1 MAQQVELNV
10 KANTSESL
18 KALGKLEKELKKV
31 TEAGNKNREAFDV
44 MDKATGGYVSRSQKL
59 TKVIGSGI
67 KAIKGFSFSLKGLKS
82 AFISTGIGALVVGA
96 QLLYENFDKVK
107 ALLTGVSGEA
117 KLSAEQLKKLK
128 EESDALAKSI
138 SSGASELLA
147 IQRAYENG
155 TLKGKQLEQVV
166 KELNSKYKDAN
177 IQLDENN
184 KLTENS
190 LIFIDAQ
197 IEAIKSQ
204 AKNKA
209 IQTKIEELY
218 TQELIAQ
225 QEVGIKNIQLQQKA
239 DEIRELQLKKASETN
254 AFAIEKLE
262 KSIKARTE
270 ELKGIAGE
278 VGEAVSNREKIQTA
292 IDNNLDKLD
301 FTGFVGKVDEAV
313 DNKGKKARE
322 KFLKS
327 LEEDLEVFDIEL
339 GTEDLLPEEVT
350 GQVST
355 KEDAEVEALRLKY
368 EMMNMTDLERLNFE
382 EQLELQKLEGLEN
395 TEDARLSIET
405 AFAEKRTKLNKDTA
419 EANKKIAEAESQGKI
434 TALKGYASA
443 LGDVSG
449 VLGEETE
456 AGKMLAVAS
465 SLINT
470 YAAIAGQ
477 LKAFSTKA
485 IPGYAIAQA
494 IATGAVGFAN
504 VKKILSVKVPNSK
517 GGGSAGAGVGGAAPQ
532 APSFN
537 IVGATETSQLAEAI
551 GETTQEPVQAYV
563 VANDVTTAQSL
574 QNNIV
579 EGATL

>member
-184 KLTENS
+184 KLTEDS

-225 QEVGIKNIQLQQKA
+225 QEVGIKNIELQQKA

-339 GTEDLLPEEVT
+339 GTEDLLPEDVT

>member
-184 KLTENS
+184 KLTEDS